1 MDLWTMIVV
10 VVALCVGGG
19 IVQARLKANQRNAGD
34 NEQLDELA
42 RSMDRIEVRMANVES
57 IILDQE
63 KRNVLFAEKG
73 ERGSR

>member
-19 IVQARLKANQRNAGD
+19 MYQARLKANRLNEGD
-34 NEQLDELA
+34 EERIDELA

-57 IILDQE
+57 IVLDQE

-73 ERGSR
+73 DGDPR